1 MKQLLALPLL
11 AAILGLVMAV
21 IAWTGPFGN
30 TGVDWTLGAG
40 LAVLGALVTTIIIA
54 VLMTRRAARRLSV
67 VLHVLGL
74 LAALL
79 TAVAS
84 LFLMQTALTLL
95 MAVAFVTLLI
105 AGVTSR
111 RRTAA

>member
-40 LAVLGALVTTIIIA
+40 LAVLGALATSLIIA
-54 VLMTRRAARRLSV
+54 ILMSRRPSRRWAV

-79 TAVAS
+79 TAVAA

-95 MAVAFVTLLI
+95 MAAAFVTLLI
-105 AGVTSR
+105 AGVSSR
-111 RRTAA
+111 RRTYA

>member
-1 MKQLLALPLL
+1 MRQLLALPLL
-11 AAILGLVMAV
+11 AAILGLMMAV

-40 LAVLGALVTTIIIA
+40 LALLGTLATTIIIA
-54 VLMTRRAARRLSV
+54 ILMTRRAPRRWSA
-67 VLHVLGL
+67 VLHILGL

-79 TAVAS
+79 TAVAA
-84 LFLMQTALTLL
+84 LFLMQTALALS